1 MATSRIQKRAAKPGA
16 GAQTKAS
23 PPEAGGARRVL
34 LVEDDVFVADSTQ
47 QLISILGH
55 SVRVA
60 SNGAQALA
68 LARDF
73 TPEFVLCDISLPG
86 GMDGYA
92 VAQAMRRDPSLAPVR
107 IVALSG
113 YGNREEVE
121 KSRAA
126 GFDLHLTKPV
136 AEGVLER
143 LLAQ

>member
-1 MATSRIQKRAAKPGA
+1 MTTSMIHEGAATPRVA
-16 GAQTKAS
+16 AQTEAS
-23 PPEAGGARRVL
+23 FSEAGGARRVL

-55 SVRVA
+55 KVLVA
-60 SNGAQALA
+60 SSGAQALA

-73 TPEFVLCDISLPG
+73 TPELVLCDIGLPG

-92 VAQAMRRDPSLAPVR
+92 VVRAMRRDPSLAPAR

-113 YGNREEVE
+113 YGNVEAVE

-136 AEGVLER
+136 AEEVLER
-143 LLAQ
+143 LLTQ